1 MFELL
6 IDSFVDELFSSI
18 IKNCESKTKASP
30 IRPRNCVHCQ
40 DFASTADFV
49 VLPLLREQQ
58 AIDVTISI
66 RCFSLASH
74 GSAATPSDYASC
86 LIFGISVLDLVHSR
100 CWSLL
105 FLLTFNN
112 NVLSNLIF
120 IALIEVSITLM
131 Y

>member
-1 MFELL
+1 MFELF

-18 IKNCESKTKASP
+18 IKNRESKTKASP
-30 IRPRNCVHCQ
+30 IWPRNCIHRQ
-40 DFASTADFV
+40 DFASAADFV

-74 GSAATPSDYASC
+74 SSAATPSNYAGC
-86 LIFGISVLDLVHSR
+86 LILGISVLGLVHR
-100 CWSLL
+100 RFWSLL
-105 FLLTFNN
+105 LWKNS
-112 NVLSNLIF
+112 NVVWNLIV
-120 IALIEVSITLM
+120 IALVEVSITLM